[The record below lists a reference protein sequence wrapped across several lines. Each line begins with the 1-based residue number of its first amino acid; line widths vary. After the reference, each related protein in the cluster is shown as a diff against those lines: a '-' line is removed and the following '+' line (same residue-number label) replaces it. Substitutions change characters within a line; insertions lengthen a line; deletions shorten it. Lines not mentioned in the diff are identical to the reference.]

1 MATPVEKMAERRKRN
16 NNTLKYLEGAATHP
30 LKVIKERKKVGLP
43 VLGERG
49 RTSFFTKGEAAFVE
63 IPHRIEQA
71 DRYSFLTSVAGLVSM
86 MGVLKGDKGLT
97 RAGYE
102 LIEADVVYT
111 PKTPKARPVDY
122 GLMVTDKQRIS
133 NRAGLSVQAVLSM
146 RDVFDYDDPR
156 MFEQSLNGQRL
167 LALFMNG
174 MEDLLDRD
182 IVGDA
187 QRRETWEVASRRFLS
202 LTGASA
208 AVAAPIILKE
218 ILDSEP
224 SKASMWLNNL
234 PLLDAIVGAAIGYKK
249 GEIKDRESMI
259 FADNFLD
266 KVKHR
271 IVGTIVGGLVGGG
284 GGLLVDKLAGEDL
297 KLINQGLAKATLT
310 GVGTYVLAKNLYF
323 EPKEK
328 IRGAFESGIQTLKD
342 HQKDVVPFLPS
353 IFHQQGRR
361 RVELYNRAKDSNS
374 VNGLKRQMYWIT
386 NQELMDQGFT
396 KDEINEAMKAEI
408 ANDRDPDAIGKGLPK
423 IVSSSY
429 ARTMYLASMLE
440 SMRMLNYDRTGSQKY
455 NLMPVLSPAN
465 LRDYVY
471 THGAAIRNGIDFT
484 KAPESNPTLA
494 LGILFPSI
502 WVYNLMDY
510 FIPTSRAQKNEKN
523 LKDAVNFAGRYE
535 NTGGTGIKL
544 MSAYEFWQQ
553 NWPNIDATNQF
564 QDFYHI
570 VADDLNDTNADSMRN
585 NFSMVLQPPPFYET
599 LNALTTFYLDFT
611 LPEQHQTSE
620 RGGVKH
626 IDSMITSLV
635 GQIDKSP
642 RTLMDLLTFIS
653 YCKSAKLA
661 KPYLEKLG
669 YNIPIDNGRK
679 FLDVSVKH
687 MEGVVN
693 RTIRILFDKYLAN
706 PKGLLT
712 GFVKE
717 INETAQKN
725 AQDVK
730 PEDMTQEKADAVYM
744 QLSALME
751 WVIRETPEFFES
763 ADGRQV
769 LAKLNPDLYER
780 AGVYSAGNVF
790 SGAFIDVF
798 YNVYTVLGNIK
809 EKEGWEIDDPR
820 NLALVKM
827 KGITDKT
834 VFFLLKNT
842 LNVNLNPM
850 HAAGVDPKK
859 LNQYL
864 SDNYTLFEFAL
875 NFTNDVNVVE
885 VNNFLM
891 SIIEAIER
899 QPSEYTTDSFQ
910 SKDWDERM
918 WKVNTILSSVVQRMI
933 KELTD
938 RGHSPIAQVLA
949 EKARA
954 ASSAIRDDQMKKSR
968 SKKMI

>member
-1 MATPVEKMAERRKRN
+1 MATPVERAAERKKRKA
-16 NNTLKYLEGAATHP
+16 NTIKYLEGAVTHP
-30 LKVIKERKKVGLP
+30 LKVIKERKRVGLP

-49 RTSFFTKGEAAFVE
+49 RTSFFTKGEAAYVE
-63 IPHRIEQA
+63 IPHKIEQA
-71 DRYSFLTSVAGLVSM
+71 DRYSFLTSIAGLGLM
-86 MGVLKGDKGLT
+86 MGVLKGDRDLT
-97 RAGYE
+97 RASYE
-102 LIEADVVYT
+102 LIEADLVYT

-122 GLMVTDKQRIS
+122 GLMVTDKQRVS

-156 MFEQSLNGQRL
+156 MFEQSFNGQRL
-167 LALFMNG
+167 LALFMNN
-174 MEDLLDRD
+174 MDDLLDRD

-208 AVAAPIILKE
+208 AVAAPVILKE

-224 SKASMWLNNL
+224 SKATMWLNNL

-249 GEIKDRESMI
+249 GEANDRESMI
-259 FADNFLD
+259 FANNQFD
-266 KVKHR
+266 KIKHR
-271 IVGTIVGGLVGGG
+271 IVGAIVGGLVGGG
-284 GGLLVDKLAGEDL
+284 GGLLVDKLAGEDIR
-297 KLINQGLAKATLT
+297 LINQGLAKATLT

-323 EPKEK
+323 GPKEQIK
-328 IRGAFESGIQTLKD
+328 NAFESGIQTLKD
-342 HQKDVVPFLPS
+342 HQKDVIPFLPS

-361 RVELYNRAKDSNS
+361 RVELHNRAKDGNS
-374 VNGLKRQMYWIT
+374 VTGLRRQMYWAT
-386 NQELMDQGFT
+386 NQQLIEHGFT
-396 KDEINEAMKAEI
+396 QAEINQAMKAEI
-408 ANDRDPDAIGKGLPK
+408 ANDREPDVIGQGLPK

-440 SMRMLNYDRTGSQKY
+440 SMRMLKHNKTGSQEY
-455 NLMPVLSPAN
+455 DLMPVLSPAN

-471 THGAAIRNGIDFT
+471 THGVAIRNGVDFT
-484 KAPESNPTLA
+484 KAPDSNPTLA

-523 LKDAVNFAGRYE
+523 LKDAVNFAGRFE

-553 NWPNIDATNQF
+553 NWLNIDATNQF
-564 QDFYHI
+564 QDFYHT
-570 VADDLNDTNADSMRN
+570 VADNFNDTNADGMRN

-611 LPEQHQTSE
+611 LPEHHQTSE

-635 GQIDKSP
+635 SQIDKNP
-642 RTLMDLLTFIS
+642 RTLMDLLTFVS
-653 YCKSAKLA
+653 YCQSAKLA

-693 RTIRILFDKYLAN
+693 RTIRILFDKYLSN

-717 INETAQKN
+717 INETARKN

-751 WVIRETPEFFES
+751 WVIRETPEFFDS

-780 AGVYSAGNVF
+780 AGVYSAGNIF

-809 EKEGWEIDDPR
+809 EKEGWEQDDPR
-820 NLALVKM
+820 NLALVKI

-850 HAAGVDPKK
+850 HAANVDSKK
-859 LNQYL
+859 LGQYL

-875 NFTNDVNVVE
+875 NFTNDVNVFE
-885 VNNFLM
+885 INKFLV

-899 QPSEYTTDSFQ
+899 QPSEYTSDSLQ
-910 SKDWDERM
+910 SRDWDEKRL
-918 WKVNTILSSVVQRMI
+918 KVNMILSSVVQRMI
-933 KELTD
+933 KELTE
-938 RGHSPIAQVLA
+938 RGLVPEAQSLA
-949 EKARA
+949 EKAKV
-954 ASSAIRDDQMKKSR
+954 ASQAVHANEMQKART
-968 SKKMI
+968 KKML